1 MEFFQLTLD
10 FMRHTSLF
18 STLSIKQCA
27 KTASGS
33 RTTSARKHSILK
45 KSPHE
50 VLRYTCSNYSLQ
62 FLYYNFDARH
72 IPTDFQYDIHAS
84 REWFGKVLVCPNV
97 STVVKTTSH
106 SFRRLWSD
114 GRLRN
119 GVSDE
124 PFRLDH
130 FLADGY
136 APQLGRWRW
145 VRQYREFWKKYI
157 YI

>member
-33 RTTSARKHSILK
+33 RTTSARKHCMLK

-50 VLRYTCSNYSLQ
+50 DLRYTCSNYSLQ

-72 IPTDFQYDIHAS
+72 IPTDFHMIYMHPVNDLARFLFAPMYQPLWKPLLTAS
-84 REWFGKVLVCPNV
+84 GASGVTDAFEMVSRMNPFG
-97 STVVKTTSH
+97 SIIFWRMDMHH
-106 SFRRLWSD
+106 SSVGD
-114 GRLRN
+114 VG
-119 GVSDE
+119 
-124 PFRLDH
+124 
-130 FLADGY
+130 
-136 APQLGRWRW
+136 LGSIGNF
-145 VRQYREFWKKYI
+145 EKIYI